1 MSWKAGKINE
11 KRMIQFE
18 KFILDNGLR
27 VVIHQDKSTPMAAV
41 NVVYNVGSKH
51 EDPNHT
57 GFAHLFEHLMF
68 GGSKNAP
75 DYDGPIQEAGG
86 ENNAF
91 TNSDMTNFYVI
102 LPAQNI
108 ETALWLESDRMLEL
122 AFSKKSLDTQ
132 KKVVI
137 EEFKETC
144 LNEPY
149 GDMWHHLSAL
159 AYHTH
164 PYQWPTIGRDIS
176 HIAEAHLQQVK
187 EFFYGHY
194 RPDNAV
200 LVIAGNVDIQKTY
213 SVVKKWFQDI
223 PRGYV
228 PYPALPSEPL
238 QEGFRQ
244 KVVHQDVP
252 HEAVYQAYH
261 MAERM
266 SREYYACDLLS
277 DVLATGR
284 ASRFYRYLYKE
295 QPLFSTIDAFIS
307 GSTDPGI
314 FVIEGKIME
323 GVTMEKARKA
333 IREQLDKVCSH
344 CISEKELATLQNRVE
359 NNLEFSEV
367 SVMNKA
373 LSLSYFEILGDAS
386 LINEEADKYLSLTPE
401 DLRSTAEKIFRI
413 DNCSEVLY
421 VKEE

>member
-1 MSWKAGKINE
+1 
-11 KRMIQFE
+11 MIKFE
-18 KFILDNGLR
+18 KFTLDNGLR
-27 VVIHQDKSTPMAAV
+27 VVIHQDKSTPMVAV
-41 NVVYNVGSKH
+41 NVVYDVGSKH
-51 EDPNHT
+51 EDPDQT

-75 DYDGPIQEAGG
+75 DYDGPIQDAGG

-91 TNSDMTNFYVI
+91 TNSDMTNFYVV

-108 ETALWLESDRMLEL
+108 ETALWLESDRMMEL
-122 AFSKKSLDTQ
+122 AFSTKSLNTQ

-159 AYHTH
+159 AYTVH
-164 PYQWPTIGRDIS
+164 PYLWPTIGKDMN
-176 HIAEAHLQQVK
+176 HIAQATLQQVK
-187 EFFYGHY
+187 DFFYGHY

-200 LVIAGNVDIQKTY
+200 LVIAGNIEVSKALQLTQ
-213 SVVKKWFQDI
+213 KWFGDI

-228 PYPALPSEPL
+228 PHPTAPVEPK
-238 QEGFRQ
+238 QTCFRQ
-244 KVVHQDVP
+244 KIVQQDVP
-252 HEAVYQAYH
+252 HEAIYQAYH
-261 MAERM
+261 MADRM
-266 SREYYACDLLS
+266 TKEYYACDLLS

-284 ASRFYRYLYKE
+284 SSRFYRYLYKE
-295 QPLFSTIDAFIS
+295 QQLFSTIDAFIS
-307 GSTDPGI
+307 GSIDPGL
-314 FVIEGKIME
+314 FVIEGKTME
-323 GVTMEKARKA
+323 GIAMDKAQA
-333 IREQLDKVCSH
+333 GIREQLDKVCSQ

-373 LSLSYFEILGDAS
+373 LSLSYFEILGDAA
-386 LINEEADKYLSLTPE
+386 LIDQEAEKYLSLTPE

-421 VKEE
+421 VH